1 MGQCRAA
8 IVPEK
13 TKPGGGVHFVAGCV
27 ERAGAAVYVYH
38 AGVVAQV
45 VAIGN
50 DRSAVIRN
58 IAGGRRTIEH
68 RVVEVHRCRPAEI
81 GRVVNTAATR
91 RGRPIATEGTV
102 AKVNSDPAFRY
113 RTRSDRRTFWR
124 RVV

>member
-13 TKPGGGVHFVAGCV
+13 TKPGGGVDFVAGCV

-45 VAIGN
+45 VAIGD

-58 IAGGRRTIEH
+58 VTGARRTIEN
-68 RVVEVHRCRPAEI
+68 RIVDIRRCR
-81 GRVVNTAATR
+81 
-91 RGRPIATEGTV
+91 
-102 AKVNSDPAFRY
+102 Y
-113 RTRSDRRTFWR
+113 
-124 RVV
+124 